1 MYALTVISWWNMK
14 PFYEYMAE
22 NDNINNLNAEI
33 NNKLSPV
40 IQRDV
45 MLKTMSIFEYL
56 IKKYPA
62 ECMDFIKKFADQDE
76 AVQAEYESMEN
87 LIKFYSGHTVE
98 FGLAYT
104 KGDYPKTGL
113 NN

>member
-1 MYALTVISWWNMK
+1 MYAVTVISWWNMK
-14 PFYEYMAE
+14 PFCEYLAE
-22 NDNINNLNAEI
+22 NDNINNLNAEF

-45 MLKTMSIFEYL
+45 MLKSLSIFEYL
-56 IKKYPA
+56 IKNYPSDCMAFIRTFA
-62 ECMDFIKKFADQDE
+62 EKDEYIK
-76 AVQAEYESMEN
+76 AEYQSMEN
-87 LIKFYSGHTVE
+87 LIKIYAGKSLE
-98 FGLAYT
+98 YGLAYT